1 MQLVRSMPARLR
13 AAYEWAR
20 DVVLG
25 TVQRIR
31 RVYSRAWFLLD
42 RTRQR
47 LARRPRWTTLVSVGI
62 VLLLLVAASIWG
74 APLFNAHLGSRI
86 TTGGVSSL
94 LLALGAALIGGA
106 ALAFTLVMF
115 AMQVNVE
122 RLPHGLFRMFSTDAR
137 LLSYFVAMFAIAL
150 GVTLSSLFADMI
162 SPGIAV
168 LIAVWA
174 CLLVVALLWI
184 TYRRALL
191 LISPWAQLQLMVAS
205 TARSLQRSVRRAK
218 MLKPLLKDE
227 SDGEGGEERP
237 LLGPK
242 PEFDTARG
250 TIFQLDPQ
258 WAAEARRAVS
268 FAVSFAARFAEVG
281 DYETSSA
288 SLAAIVRVN
297 ALYVDARGK
306 TFVGSHPF
314 ASLTG
319 LRAGGDSFISGT
331 LEQLR
336 QYMQVALGR
345 RDEQQIE
352 EIFGTFGAL
361 TRVYLGI
368 EYAIAG
374 DSKHYAG
381 LSAGYLTAAVKTV
394 PSLQSPDVLMD
405 GVRKIGVV
413 GRILVAN
420 GMKSHVTTTSEAFHE
435 LALASL
441 LSPQLRMVVG
451 TIMEEYADTL
461 LALLMSGEYEVRFEA
476 ERLQGS
482 VCEVAKLLLQVPETS
497 IIGEHSSYAKA
508 FYSTAHMSSLCAKL
522 TELTN
527 AILNANADDEN
538 AKRVVKHVE
547 EWADKLWEPHREL
560 LQRAVEKRSQLTF
573 DLIHWISQV
582 SQMLMA
588 IAAAQVTNSQL
599 AADLRRSASW
609 LAMTLSWIPLDKDS
623 IDLAERFGLTEQ
635 LFDMARAA
643 QELQAPDIS
652 EQIQKVML
660 DRACSA
666 AAEEDGWLTLPKTI
680 QGLCVL
686 AVTNEEA
693 DATAILEKRLTERL
707 ASDNAPSQEY
717 RQRTARLIYE
727 SNHDLS
733 RIGFAMGQVHRQQLL
748 DALGACAKVL
758 SGSDATPT
766 LA

>member
-1 MQLVRSMPARLR
+1 M
-13 AAYEWAR
+13 
-20 DVVLG
+20 
-25 TVQRIR
+25 
-31 RVYSRAWFLLD
+31 
-42 RTRQR
+42 
-47 LARRPRWTTLVSVGI
+47 VSVGI

-74 APLFNAHLGSRI
+74 ALLLNAHLESRI
-86 TTGGVSSL
+86 TTDGISSL
-94 LLALGAALIGGA
+94 LLSLGAALIGGA
-106 ALAFTLVMF
+106 AIAFTLVMF

-122 RLPHGLFRMFSTDAR
+122 RLPHGLFRRFSTDAR

-150 GVTLSSLFADMI
+150 GVTLSSLFAGMT

-205 TARSLQRSVRRAK
+205 TAKSLQRSVRRAR
-218 MLKPLLKDE
+218 MLRPLLKDE
-227 SDGEGGEERP
+227 SDNEDGEERP

-258 WAAEARRAVS
+258 WAAEARKAVS
-268 FAVSFAARFAEVG
+268 FAVSFAARFAEFG
-281 DYETSSA
+281 DYETSST

-297 ALYVDARGK
+297 AHYVDARGK

-319 LRAGGDSFISGT
+319 LPAGGDSFISET

-352 EIFGTFGAL
+352 QIFDTFAAL

-381 LSAGYLTAAVKTV
+381 LSAGYLTAVVKTV
-394 PSLQSPDVLMD
+394 PSLKSPDVLMD

-420 GMKSHVTTTSEAFHE
+420 GMRSHVTTTSEAFHD

-461 LALLMSGEYEVRFEA
+461 LALLMSGEYDVHFEA

-482 VCEVAKLLLQVPETS
+482 VCQVATLLLQVPETS

-522 TELTN
+522 TKLTN
-527 AILNANADDEN
+527 AILNAKADDEE
-538 AKRVVKHVE
+538 AARVVRHVQ
-547 EWADKLWEPHREL
+547 EWADELWKPHREL
-560 LQRAVEKRSQLTF
+560 LRRAVEKRSQLTF

-588 IAAAQVTNSQL
+588 IAAAQVTNSHL
-599 AADLRRSASW
+599 AADLMKSASW
-609 LAMTLSWIPLDKDS
+609 LVMTLSWIPLDKDS

-635 LFDMARAA
+635 LFDVARAA
-643 QELQAPDIS
+643 QERQAPDIS
-652 EQIQKVML
+652 EQIEEVML

-666 AAEEDGWLTLPKTI
+666 AAEEAGWQSLTKTLR
-680 QGLCVL
+680 GLCVL
-686 AVTNEEA
+686 AVIRDDGDGIAKLKQRLEE
-693 DATAILEKRLTERL
+693 KL
-707 ASDNAPSQEY
+707 AGENGPSQEY
-717 RQRTARLIYE
+717 RQRTATWIFQ
-727 SNHDLS
+727 SDHGLS
-733 RIGFAMGQVHRQQLL
+733 RMGFAMGQVDRTRLQE
-748 DALGACAKVL
+748 ALAACAAAL
-758 SGSDATPT
+758 RGPGAAPAS
-766 LA
+766 